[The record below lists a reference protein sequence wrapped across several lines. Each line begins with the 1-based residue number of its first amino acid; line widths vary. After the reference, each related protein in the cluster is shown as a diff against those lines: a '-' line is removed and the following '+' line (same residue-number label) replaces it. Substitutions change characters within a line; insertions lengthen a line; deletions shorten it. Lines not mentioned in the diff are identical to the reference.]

1 MQRFNL
7 MATTSYASL
16 DMHWKGHLKHLHD
29 DYLESRQV
37 PGLPT
42 LFHARGCL
50 PTLTLLAAQNRRD
63 ESPGQCDAGQ

>member
-1 MQRFNL
+1 MCNPCAKAGLLLQRFNL

-37 PGLPT
+37 PRLLIPT
-42 LFHARGCL
+42 MSLSCTPSLR
-50 PTLTLLAAQNRRD
+50 
-63 ESPGQCDAGQ
+63 